1 MTGPPEIISSSDAVL
16 LDFDGPVCAVFGG
29 LADHQVADALREL
42 FEGELPDAVDRSRDP
57 FDVLKYAASA
67 GGFAA
72 AVEHRL
78 RELETRAVE
87 VAPSTPGTVAV
98 LESLSR
104 QQIPVVIVSNNSEAA
119 VRAYLEAHGL
129 ASMVVGVSARTNADV
144 GELKPQPFLLLQ
156 AASLLGVAPERCVM
170 IGDSITDVEAAQHA
184 GAKCVAYANK
194 PGKREQFMKYQPAG
208 IIGQMAELI

>member
-1 MTGPPEIISSSDAVL
+1 MASPPQIISSCDAVL

-29 LADHQVADALREL
+29 LADHQVAAELREL
-42 FEGELPDAVDRSRDP
+42 FEGRLPDEVDWSRDP
-57 FDVLKYAASA
+57 FDVLKCAAST

-104 QQIPVVIVSNNSEAA
+104 QRIPVAIVSNNSEAA
-119 VRAYLEAHGL
+119 VRVYLEAHGL

-144 GELKPQPFLLLQ
+144 GELKPQPYLLLR
-156 AASLLGVAPERCVM
+156 AASYLDVSPGRCVM
-170 IGDSITDVEAAQHA
+170 IGDSITDIEAAQHA
-184 GAKCVAYANK
+184 GAKCIAYANK
-194 PGKREQFMKYQPAG
+194 PGKREQFMKCQPAG
-208 IIGQMAELI
+208 IISQMAELI